1 MHPEGFRICP
11 MSGFEGSGSEEDDCS
26 SSREEIRRRNDNHVI
41 SAFDDSYIYACIS
54 ERVVTPHAH
63 TLPTLLIMTAN
74 AKSIHNNADEKGN
87 FNRQVSSFRDAIQP
101 GGQFPPEKG
110 MAATFI

>member
-1 MHPEGFRICP
+1 MPT
-11 MSGFEGSGSEEDDCS
+11 
-26 SSREEIRRRNDNHVI
+26 
-41 SAFDDSYIYACIS
+41 SAN
-54 ERVVTPHAH
+54 R
-63 TLPTLLIMTAN
+63 
-74 AKSIHNNADEKGN
+74 IHNNADEKGN

>member
-1 MHPEGFRICP
+1 MGNVVVARMHFAGGDPSEWRTTSWVLATRI
-11 MSGFEGSGSEEDDCS
+11 
-26 SSREEIRRRNDNHVI
+26 
-41 SAFDDSYIYACIS
+41 YTCIGGQVLS
-54 ERVVTPHAH
+54 PHAN
-63 TLPTLLIMTAN
+63 TLLTLSIMPTSAN
-74 AKSIHNNADEKGN
+74 RIHNNADEKGN

>member
-1 MHPEGFRICP
+1 MDYVCRLPGT
-11 MSGFEGSGSEEDDCS
+11 S
-26 SSREEIRRRNDNHVI
+26 SDKSVGNVIVAAGKRSVVGTNDNHVI

-74 AKSIHNNADEKGN
+74 AKSIHNNADEKGY

-110 MAATFI
+110 MAAAFI